1 MHKIG
6 SIPFKVYN
14 NKVAVL
20 FVTSQVRGRWILPKG
35 ELNDNESHEDACHR
49 ETYNES
55 GAKGIMMKNFPI
67 TKSITK
73 LTTKGIVSNSV
84 TFYPLIVENQ
94 DNEWPDKNKR
104 QRHWALLK
112 DVNKVASKDDYLE
125 VLEDFQKLK
134 PWMSI

>member
-1 MHKIG
+1 MHNIG
-6 SIPFKVYN
+6 SIPFKVYK

-94 DNEWPDKNKR
+94 DNEWPDKTKGKGLSLIHISEPTR
-104 QRHWALLK
+104 P
-112 DVNKVASKDDYLE
+112 Y
-125 VLEDFQKLK
+125 
-134 PWMSI
+134 

>member
-6 SIPFKVYN
+6 SIPFKVYK

-67 TKSITK
+67 TKS
-73 LTTKGIVSNSV
+73 NSCNRA
-84 TFYPLIVENQ
+84 FLNSFNGLRIIP
-94 DNEWPDKNKR
+94 
-104 QRHWALLK
+104 
-112 DVNKVASKDDYLE
+112 
-125 VLEDFQKLK
+125 
-134 PWMSI
+134 